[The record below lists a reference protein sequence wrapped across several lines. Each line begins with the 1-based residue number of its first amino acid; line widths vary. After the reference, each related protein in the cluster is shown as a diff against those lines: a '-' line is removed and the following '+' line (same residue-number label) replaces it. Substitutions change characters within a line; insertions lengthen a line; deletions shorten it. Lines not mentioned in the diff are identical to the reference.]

1 MSNSNRHRRSLLEK
15 VSGPNAVPVAM
26 LVARGEAASCKV
38 QEKFDDFLKLR
49 VGELE
54 RMLGALTKK
63 DVSEALWKSFYTI
76 VHDIRGSGALAGRPA
91 VNSFCQSLE
100 RLLQERDPTDPRMGA
115 AIASHINALNLVI
128 SEGAPDG
135 TSQAVL
141 MAELS
146 RAVDCLPIRLRE
158 LRAV

>member
-1 MSNSNRHRRSLLEK
+1 
-15 VSGPNAVPVAM
+15 M
-26 LVARGEAASCKV
+26 LVERGEAASRRV
-38 QEKFDDFLKLR
+38 QEKFGDFLKLR

-54 RMLGALTKK
+54 GMLGALTKK
-63 DVSEALWKSFYTI
+63 DVPEAVWKSFYTI
-76 VHDIRGSGALAGRPA
+76 VHDIRGSGALAGCLA

-100 RLLQERDPTDPRMGA
+100 RLLQERDPIDPRMGV

-128 SEGAPDG
+128 SEGAPDK

-146 RAVDCLPIRLRE
+146 RAVDCLPIRPQE
-158 LRAV
+158 LRTV

>member
-1 MSNSNRHRRSLLEK
+1 MSNSNRRRRPLLEK
-15 VSGPNAVPVAM
+15 VSGPNAVPVTM
-26 LVARGEAASCKV
+26 LVERGEAASRRV
-38 QEKFDDFLKLR
+38 QEKFDDFLKHR

-63 DVSEALWKSFYTI
+63 DAPEALWKSFYTV
-76 VHDIRGSGALAGRPA
+76 VHDIRGSGALAGHLS
-91 VNSFCQSLE
+91 VNSFCLSLE
-100 RLLQERDPTDPRMGA
+100 RLLQERDPADPRMGA

-128 SEGAPDG
+128 SEGAPDK

>member
-1 MSNSNRHRRSLLEK
+1 MNNSNRRRRPLMEK
-15 VSGPNAVPVAM
+15 VSGPNAVPIAM
-26 LVARGEAASCKV
+26 LVARGEAASRRV

-54 RMLGALTKK
+54 RMQGALTKK
-63 DVSEALWKSFYTI
+63 DVPEALWKSFYTV
-76 VHDIRGSGALAGRPA
+76 VHDIRGSGALAGRVA

-100 RLLQERDPTDPRMGA
+100 RLLQERDSADPRMGA

-128 SEGAPDG
+128 SEGAPG
-135 TSQAVL
+135 QTSQAML

-146 RAVDCLPIRLRE
+146 RAVDCLPMRLRE